1 MRRIFAIA
9 VVAASAIA
17 ALVVGVGASDDSGS
31 YEVRAIFDNVSGAVE
46 GEDVKIAGARVGA
59 IKELDVTEDKKAVV
73 VFEVEEDGFA
83 PFHADARCTIRPQ
96 SLIGE
101 KFVECDPGTPAAA
114 PLEEVPE
121 GEEGS
126 GQAMLPLERTSSP
139 VDLDLINNIM
149 RLPYRTRLALLINEF
164 GTALAGRGSDLN
176 EVIHRA
182 NPALRETD
190 EVLKILASQNRTL
203 ARLAVEGDQ
212 ALGPLARERESIGDF
227 IVEANE
233 TAQASAERRGDLATS
248 FEKLPRFLSELKPT
262 MEDLGALSDEMTP
275 VIRDLGDAA
284 PALNRFIL
292 ALGPFS
298 RQSVPSLDS
307 LGEAVE
313 VGGPA
318 LVDAEPLFVD
328 LRDFGVDADPVSRNL
343 SRLLTSFDET
353 GGIER
358 LMDYIFFQVTAI
370 NGFDSLSHYLR
381 AGLIAS
387 TSCSFF
393 ATSVAF
399 GCEATF
405 GEAEVAGASGA
416 DASAAKRAEIEARIA
431 DAPPRE
437 SAPPI
442 ERTLGD
448 RIQQII
454 TQADPEIEEQREA
467 EIERVQDG
475 AENGPADP
483 NGDPQP
489 FLDYLLG
496 NDE

>member
-9 VVAASAIA
+9 TVIASAA
-17 ALVVGVGASDDSGS
+17 AAVVLGTGASGSGGEG

-59 IKELDVTEDKKAVV
+59 IKELDVTPEKKAVV
-73 VFEVEEDGFA
+73 VLEIEEPGFA
-83 PFHADARCTIRPQ
+83 PFRADAHCTIRPQ

-101 KFVECDPGTPAAA
+101 KFVECDPGRSDQPE
-114 PLEEVPE
+114 LEEVPDGDE
-121 GEEGS
+121 GA

-139 VDLDLINNIM
+139 VDIDLINNIL
-149 RLPYRTRLALLINEF
+149 RLPYRQRLALLINEF
-164 GTALAGRGSDLN
+164 GTALAGRGSELN

-190 EVLKILASQNRTL
+190 KVLKILADQNRTL
-203 ARLAVEGDQ
+203 AQLAVDGDQ
-212 ALGPLARERESIGDF
+212 ALGPLARERAHVGNF

-233 TAQASAERRGDLATS
+233 TAQASAERRGELAQT
-248 FEKLPRFLSELKPT
+248 FEKLPRFLAELKPT
-262 MEDLGALSDEMTP
+262 MKDLGALSDEMTP
-275 VIRDLGDAA
+275 VISDLGDAA

-318 LVDAEPLFVD
+318 LQDTEPLLED
-328 LRDFGVDADPVSRNL
+328 LRDFGVDANPVSRNL
-343 SRLLTSFDET
+343 NRLLTSFDET

-370 NGFDSLSHYLR
+370 NGYDSLSHYLR
-381 AGLIAS
+381 AGLIAAA
-387 TSCSFF
+387 SCTQY
-393 ATSVAF
+393 ATQVAF
-399 GCEATF
+399 GCESTF
-405 GEAEVAGASGA
+405 GEAEVEGAAAGA
-416 DASAAKRAEIEARIA
+416 ASAKIEPHLA
-431 DAPPRE
+431 DVPRQPK

-448 RIQQII
+448 RITEIVRR
-454 TQADPEIEEQREA
+454 ADPQIQEQREA
-467 EIERVQDG
+467 EIERIQEGV
-475 AENGPADP
+475 ENGPTGP
-483 NGDPQP
+483 YGDPEP
-489 FLDYLLG
+489 FLDYLMG
-496 NDE
+496 NDR

>member
-9 VVAASAIA
+9 TVMASAAA
-17 ALVVGVGASDDSGS
+17 ALVLGVGASDDDGAG

-59 IKELDVTEDKKAVV
+59 IKELDVTPDKKAVV
-73 VFEVEEDGFA
+73 VLEIEEPGFA
-83 PFHADARCTIRPQ
+83 PFRADAHCTIRPQ

-101 KFVECDPGTPAAA
+101 KFVECDPGRSDQPE
-114 PLEEVPE
+114 LEEVPE
-121 GEEGS
+121 GEDGA

-149 RLPYRTRLALLINEF
+149 RLPYRERLALLINEF
-164 GTALAGRGSDLN
+164 GTALAGRGRELN

-203 ARLAVEGDQ
+203 ARLAVDGDQ
-212 ALGPLARERESIGDF
+212 ALAPLARERASVGRF

-233 TAQASAERRGDLATS
+233 TAQASAERRGELSETFA
-248 FEKLPRFLSELKPT
+248 KLPRFLSELKPT

-275 VIRDLGDAA
+275 VISDLGDAA

-318 LVDAEPLFVD
+318 LVDTEPLLED
-328 LRDFGVDADPVSRNL
+328 LRDFGVDANPVSRNL
-343 SRLLTSFDET
+343 NRLLKSFDET

-387 TSCSFF
+387 TSCSFY

-399 GCEATF
+399 GCESTF
-405 GEAEVAGASGA
+405 GEAEVAGAAANPQRDSIAARVA
-416 DASAAKRAEIEARIA
+416 DKP
-431 DAPPRE
+431 APE

-442 ERTLGD
+442 ERTLAD
-448 RIQQII
+448 RVREII
-454 TQADPEIEEQREA
+454 SRADPVLEEQREE
-467 EIERVQDG
+467 EIGRIREG
-475 AENGPADP
+475 AENGPTRPEEDP
-483 NGDPQP
+483 EP
-489 FLDYLLG
+489 FLDYLMG